1 MRNGVEDSIIHY
13 NFNNMQHPLFFQG
26 SGNANNDNQY
36 PPIVQDHLSQV
47 AEYYR
52 YLHNDV
58 LRKLCNLTDIVLEL
72 PEGFIWDN
80 YYKVTPNDYKILVV
94 VLADSCYMKVWILK
108 IVKSR

>member
-72 PEGFIWDN
+72 Q
-80 YYKVTPNDYKILVV
+80 KVSFGTIIIKLHLMIMKILVV
-94 VLADSCYMKVWILK
+94 VLVDSCYMKVWILK

>member
-13 NFNNMQHPLFFQG
+13 NFNKCNIHFFQG

-58 LRKLCNLTDIVLEL
+58 LRRLCNLTDIV
-72 PEGFIWDN
+72 
-80 YYKVTPNDYKILVV
+80 
-94 VLADSCYMKVWILK
+94 
-108 IVKSR
+108 